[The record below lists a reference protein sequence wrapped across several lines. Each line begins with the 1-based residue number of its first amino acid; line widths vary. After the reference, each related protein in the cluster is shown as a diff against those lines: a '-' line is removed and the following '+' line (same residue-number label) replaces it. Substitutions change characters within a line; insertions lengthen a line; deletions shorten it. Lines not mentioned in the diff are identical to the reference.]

1 MYSFQ
6 DEAVLRQD
14 IENLNLGGL
23 QIREGNQ
30 YIHTWSDRIKL
41 SYGVIGNTSGF
52 GPEESRFEPL
62 WDNTVYLIPGSR
74 VKTIGEF
81 GMSREWWCKLRET
94 YNGGVPKTKETM
106 RMGDHALVRISTTWP
121 GFDVRGNVLVC
132 KGFESLPGYA
142 KNTER
147 SFLALGW
154 VLEVQIFISNSTYHA
169 SGLW

>member
-1 MYSFQ
+1 LIVDRTSKSAALYSFQ

-62 WDNTVYLIPGSR
+62 WDNTGYLIPGSR
-74 VKTIGEF
+74 VTTIGEF
-81 GMSREWWCKLRET
+81 GMSREWWCKVRGT
-94 YNGGVPKTKETM
+94 CNGGVPKTKETK
-106 RMGDHALVRISTTWP
+106 RRGDHAL
-121 GFDVRGNVLVC
+121 D
-132 KGFESLPGYA
+132 
-142 KNTER
+142 
-147 SFLALGW
+147 
-154 VLEVQIFISNSTYHA
+154 SNLHHPTRV
-169 SGLW
+169 